1 MKLDVPQIASTDMLL
16 VGGSL
21 KGLLLALAARKHGHS
36 VYCITPF
43 PYFAEEYTSH
53 FDLQGHDDA
62 VWKTVFPEGGLLT
75 PMDVKRRVEQLFI
88 NNGIDFIYQVNPV
101 SPFLDNDG
109 NMAGLI
115 VADRS
120 GFQAIQ
126 AKVIVDATEN
136 SLVARACGL
145 PMTPFKAGLHKVTR
159 YQLNAANGASV
170 ETLPLKYQL
179 EGKDVPVFKITEQIE
194 ITDGSAKGLAQ
205 AEVEARLRTWHPDM
219 TYGSDVSIIEDLPTV
234 SPDYRPSSSQPLYLA
249 DRLNEVELLEALSK
263 QQFRKMAAT
272 NRKHIDETSEIVR
285 MDCFD
290 RFWEFPWVEFDLDTF
305 AVEETVDVL
314 VVGGGTAGAP
324 AAIAAGRAGAKT
336 MCIESLNDLGG
347 VTTVGRIA

>member
-1 MKLDVPQIASTDMLL
+1 MKLDVPQIASTDLLL

-21 KGLLLALAARKHGHS
+21 KGLLLALAARQHGHS

-53 FDLQGHDDA
+53 FDLQGHDDV

-75 PMDVKRRVEQLFI
+75 PMDVKRRVEQLLI
-88 NNGIDFIYQVNPV
+88 SSGIDFIYQVNPV
-101 SPFLDNDG
+101 CPVFDDDG
-109 NMAGLI
+109 DMAGLI

-145 PMTPFKAGLHKVTR
+145 PMRPFRPGVHKVTR

-179 EGKDVPVFKITEQIE
+179 EGKEVPVIKVVEQLE

-205 AEVEARLRTWHPDM
+205 AEVVARLRTWHPDK
-219 TYGSDVSIIEDLPTV
+219 TYGSDVSIIEGLPTV
-234 SPDYRPSSSQPLYLA
+234 SPDYRPSCSQPLYLA
-249 DRLNEVELLEALSK
+249 NRVNEVELLEELAK
-263 QQFRKMAAT
+263 QQFRKMSAT
-272 NRKHIDETSEIVR
+272 NRKHIDETSEIV
-285 MDCFD
+285 CLVIFN

-305 AVEETVDVL
+305 A
-314 VVGGGTAGAP
+314 
-324 AAIAAGRAGAKT
+324 
-336 MCIESLNDLGG
+336 
-347 VTTVGRIA
+347 